1 MQTPSID
8 LHELFQY
15 VRLELRAAWRYRWHA
30 LIVAWCVML
39 VGALMVFS
47 LPNQYVSN
55 TQVYADTDA
64 LTNPLLSG
72 LAVQPDVR
80 GRLEIVTHTLLSRPN
95 LETVADQTGL
105 SVRATTPADKDA
117 LLVKLGSAVTIK
129 SAGTKD
135 LYNLSY
141 ADRNPQMAE
150 KVVQAFLQI
159 LMNNTLGAN
168 TSSTATAEK
177 FLQQQV
183 HDYGQRLDDADK
195 NLAEFKKAN
204 VGFLPR
210 QGADDYATRLQIEES
225 KLQDLQSEY
234 AAAAAG
240 RAPTRRGGDPQVQQ
254 IDKQIASYQQQVDK
268 LLLTYTDAYPDV
280 IATRRAITELKA
292 RRQALSRHPN
302 TARQQGPDA
311 DNPGQR
317 GTQALAAQIAAQKQQ
332 IADLKSSADKI
343 TDVQVK
349 MQQLTRNYEVTKKQ
363 YNQVLT
369 RLNTA
374 QMSQDATQSGNNLKF
389 RVINPPLVPLQ
400 PASPKRGLLLSL
412 VFALAIGIGCGFAYF
427 MHKIQPVFM
436 SLKSLRE
443 YGGYPVLGAI
453 SLIVSE
459 SQRKKQRRRVIGF
472 CAAAGLLAVVLV
484 AGLAFAG
491 HFTNLVQHFLVMGT
505 V

>member
-1 MQTPSID
+1 
-8 LHELFQY
+8 
-15 VRLELRAAWRYRWHA
+15 
-30 LIVAWCVML
+30 
-39 VGALMVFS
+39 
-47 LPNQYVSN
+47 
-55 TQVYADTDA
+55 
-64 LTNPLLSG
+64 
-72 LAVQPDVR
+72 
-80 GRLEIVTHTLLSRPN
+80 
-95 LETVADQTGL
+95 
-105 SVRATTPADKDA
+105 
-117 LLVKLGSAVTIK
+117 
-129 SAGTKD
+129 
-135 LYNLSY
+135 
-141 ADRNPQMAE
+141 
-150 KVVQAFLQI
+150 
-159 LMNNTLGAN
+159 
-168 TSSTATAEK
+168 
-177 FLQQQV
+177 
-183 HDYGQRLDDADK
+183 
-195 NLAEFKKAN
+195 
-204 VGFLPR
+204 
-210 QGADDYATRLQIEES
+210 
-225 KLQDLQSEY
+225 
-234 AAAAAG
+234 
-240 RAPTRRGGDPQVQQ
+240 VQQ

-317 GTQALAAQIAAQKQQ
+317 GTQALAAQIAAQKQK